1 MAERLQRYLARA
13 GVASRRHAE
22 ELITAGRVTVNN
34 QLTNTLGSKV
44 EPGDLVAL
52 DGKLVM
58 PPDTVSW
65 YVLYKPA
72 GVVTTLDDPQGRPT
86 VRTFLESVKTR
97 VFPIGR
103 LDWDAEG
110 ALLLTDDGAAA
121 HRLLHPSF
129 QVPRTYLAKVKGVPT
144 EEGLARLLAGVRLE
158 DGLARALEVER
169 FSSAERNSWLRVT
182 VGEGRPHLVKR
193 LCAAIGHPVL
203 RLYRPH
209 QAGIS
214 VAGMQPGELRPL
226 RPEELAVVEAV
237 AAGQPVPAVTLGLP
251 PRRHGRAND
260 DAEPAGDGGEEAG
273 EVAPPRKTGA
283 AATGFR
289 PRPGGAR
296 GASPG
301 RGPPREGRPVGEGG
315 GWPRARP
322 GLQRGG
328 PHGAGAPS
336 GRAPEAGYGFRGK
349 SSGGPGA
356 RAGFQ
361 HSKAAG
367 RGAPRGRPEDGGGGF
382 RAKAAA
388 GAWGGARRGPP
399 GGRPGFQHPGGPSRG
414 ASPGRNEGGGGFRG
428 KPAAAFGG
436 PGRRPSGGRPGF
448 QQAGGPSRGA
458 SPGRNEGGGG
468 FRGKPAVA
476 FGGPGRRPAGGR
488 PGFQHAGG
496 PSRGAS
502 PGRSASGGGFRGKP
516 AAAFGG
522 PGGRRPPGGRP
533 GFQHAG
539 GPGRGAPAGGTAGG
553 SRGKPSAG
561 GFSGG
566 RRGLPGSRPAG
577 ERGAAP
583 GRVSRPAA
591 AKGGSWRA
599 PRGAPRG
606 RPSEGGRGPLRPAGG
621 KPRAPRR

>member
-34 QLTNTLGSKV
+34 QVTSTLGSKV

-86 VRTFLESVKTR
+86 VRSFLDSVATR

-158 DGLARALEVER
+158 DGPARALEVQR

-237 AAGQPVPAVTLGLP
+237 AAGQPVPAVTLSLP

-260 DAEPAGDGGEEAG
+260 DAETAGDGGEEAG
-273 EVAPPRKTGA
+273 EAGPPRNARAGA
-283 AATGFR
+283 ALGFR
-289 PRPGGAR
+289 PRPAGGQQKPRTGGAR

-301 RGPPREGRPVGEGG
+301 RGPPREGRPAAAGG
-315 GWPRARP
+315 GWPRART
-322 GLQRGG
+322 GVQRGG
-328 PHGAGAPS
+328 PPGRGVPS
-336 GRAPEAGYGFRGK
+336 GRGPQAGRGFRNAPAGTA
-349 SSGGPGA
+349 GRDPGA

-361 HSKAAG
+361 PSHPAAG
-367 RGAPRGRPEDGGGGF
+367 GGPPGRTEGGGGF
-382 RAKAAA
+382 RGKSAGGARGGPRRGPPGARPGFQHAGDAGRGTAGGFRGKPSGAASGGPRRGPPGGRPGLQHSGGPA
-388 GAWGGARRGPP
+388 RGVPADRAARGAFRGKPSGGAWAGARRGPP
-399 GGRPGFQHPGGPSRG
+399 GGRPGFQNASSSGRG
-414 ASPGRNEGGGGFRG
+414 TAGGFRG
-428 KPAAAFGG
+428 KPSG
-436 PGRRPSGGRPGF
+436 PF
-448 QQAGGPSRGA
+448 
-458 SPGRNEGGGG
+458 GGGG
-468 FRGKPAVA
+468 RGPK
-476 FGGPGRRPAGGR
+476 
-488 PGFQHAGG
+488 
-496 PSRGAS
+496 
-502 PGRSASGGGFRGKP
+502 
-516 AAAFGG
+516 
-522 PGGRRPPGGRP
+522 GGRP

-539 GPGRGAPAGGTAGG
+539 GPGRGAPAAGG
-553 SRGKPSAG
+553 FRGKPAAG
-561 GFSGG
+561 SFSGG
-566 RRGLPGSRPAG
+566 RRGPPASRPG
-577 ERGAAP
+577 GKRGPAP
-583 GRVSRPAA
+583 GRASRSSAPR
-591 AKGGSWRA
+591 GGSWSA

-606 RPSEGGRGPLRPAGG
+606 GRGPPRPAGG
-621 KPRAPRR
+621 KPRGPRR